1 MFKIYVFM
9 EEVKEGQIEKIQ
21 LDFKSFLIRDVELLI
36 YNLKR
41 FVDTYSEIGN
51 VSQQTIHL
59 IRTKCLKLSSIVRS
73 MYKLH
78 NVKVLKQF
86 YVYTQQVA
94 KCFGKIRD
102 MDIMIGLL
110 NNERAPR
117 SLVKDFS
124 NKRHKYMREAYRK
137 ISKVIDKYVSSV
149 NNLLEELNNPKYVV
163 YFKDFYKMYKIIVN
177 EYQFAKLSFM
187 LEPSYELFNRVRA
200 RVKNVKYLFWFGK
213 VFFSEYYD
221 KKFYRDLE
229 DTLKSINDFQK
240 SLSYFRDVISLVG
253 ILSKTSLRVSRKKDF
268 VDAFLNSRRNIW
280 KDTVSSFRERHI
292 RIDYRINN
300 IQRYLDDI
308 NRYYNPVDFSRY
320 DRIMKYIEEFA
331 INNGGN
337 VEKSRKIQEIAVEMY
352 KFFDKFNFIVYDPME
367 EFIIKGACIIHD
379 VGKKISPD
387 FYHKSSMEMF
397 VSAEIHEIKTK
408 EKLMIALV
416 TRYHTRSIPKYSH
429 KWYTNLK
436 DHDKMLV
443 NKLAGFVRFA
453 FALQKATN
461 FSAIIEKV
469 DSTRDS
475 IDVFVKCDEDIR
487 EIIIEDI
494 DKAILE
500 KMVGIPINVRI
511 V

>member
-1 MFKIYVFM
+1 M

-21 LDFKSFLIRDVELLI
+21 LDFKSFLIKDVELLI

-59 IRTKCLKLSSIVRS
+59 IRTKSLKLSSIVRS

-78 NVKVLKQF
+78 NVRVLKQF

-110 NNERAPR
+110 NNEKAPR

-124 NKRHKYMREAYRK
+124 NKRHKYMREAYKK
-137 ISKVIDKYVSSV
+137 ISKAIDKYVSSV

-163 YFKDFYKMYKIIVN
+163 HFKDFYKMYKIIVN
-177 EYQFAKLSFM
+177 EYQFTKLSFM

-200 RVKNVKYLFWFGK
+200 RIKNVKYLFWFGK
-213 VFFSEYYD
+213 VFLSNYHDE
-221 KKFYRDLE
+221 KFVKEIE
-229 DTLKSINDFQK
+229 DCLRSINDFQK

-268 VDAFLNSRRNIW
+268 VDAFLNSRKNIW
-280 KDTVSSFRERHI
+280 NDTVSSFKERHI
-292 RIDYRINN
+292 RIDYKLNN
-300 IQRYLDDI
+300 IQRYLDDV
-308 NRYYNPVDFSRY
+308 NRHLNPADLSRY
-320 DRIMKYIEEFA
+320 NRIMKYIEEFV
-331 INNGGN
+331 ISNGG
-337 VEKSRKIQEIAVEMY
+337 ELDKSRKIEEVAVEMY
-352 KFFDKFNFIVYDPME
+352 RFFDRFNFLVYDPME
-367 EFIIKGACIIHD
+367 EFVIRGACLIHD
-379 VGKKISPD
+379 VGKKVSPE

-453 FALQKATN
+453 FALQKATR
-461 FSAIIEKV
+461 FTATLEKV

-475 IDVFVKCDEDIR
+475 IDVLVKCHEDIK
-487 EIIIEDI
+487 EILIEDI

-500 KMVGIPINVRI
+500 KMVGIPINIKVI
-511 V
+511 

>member
-1 MFKIYVFM
+1 
-9 EEVKEGQIEKIQ
+9 
-21 LDFKSFLIRDVELLI
+21 
-36 YNLKR
+36 
-41 FVDTYSEIGN
+41 
-51 VSQQTIHL
+51 
-59 IRTKCLKLSSIVRS
+59 
-73 MYKLH
+73 
-78 NVKVLKQF
+78 
-86 YVYTQQVA
+86 
-94 KCFGKIRD
+94 
-102 MDIMIGLL
+102 
-110 NNERAPR
+110 
-117 SLVKDFS
+117 
-124 NKRHKYMREAYRK
+124 
-137 ISKVIDKYVSSV
+137 
-149 NNLLEELNNPKYVV
+149 
-163 YFKDFYKMYKIIVN
+163 
-177 EYQFAKLSFM
+177 
-187 LEPSYELFNRVRA
+187 
-200 RVKNVKYLFWFGK
+200 
-213 VFFSEYYD
+213 
-221 KKFYRDLE
+221 
-229 DTLKSINDFQK
+229 
-240 SLSYFRDVISLVG
+240 
-253 ILSKTSLRVSRKKDF
+253 
-268 VDAFLNSRRNIW
+268 
-280 KDTVSSFRERHI
+280 
-292 RIDYRINN
+292 
-300 IQRYLDDI
+300 
-308 NRYYNPVDFSRY
+308 
-320 DRIMKYIEEFA
+320 
-331 INNGGN
+331 
-337 VEKSRKIQEIAVEMY
+337 
-352 KFFDKFNFIVYDPME
+352 ME